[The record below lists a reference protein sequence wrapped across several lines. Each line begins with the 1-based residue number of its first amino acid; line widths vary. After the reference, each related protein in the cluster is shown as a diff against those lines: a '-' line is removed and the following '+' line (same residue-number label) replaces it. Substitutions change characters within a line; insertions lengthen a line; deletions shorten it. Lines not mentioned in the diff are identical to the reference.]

1 MQNKLFSVNKTL
13 KIEGELI
20 DLTTPRV
27 MGILNVTPD
36 SFFDG
41 GRYQQND
48 AILKQ
53 AEKMIT
59 EGADFIDVG
68 GYSSR
73 PGAADISAEEETN
86 RVVPVIA
93 LLKKEFPSIILSI
106 DTFRASVARHAIEAG
121 ASIINDISG
130 GQQDDAMFTTVA
142 DLQVPYILMHMRG
155 TPQTMTQQTQ
165 YTHLVKEVA
174 DYFTQRVI
182 QLQTLGAKDIIIDPG
197 FGFAKNVE
205 QNFTLLTNLDHL
217 KILSKP
223 ILVGLSRKSM
233 IWKTLETTPDFAQNG
248 TTVLNT
254 IALMKGASILRV
266 HDVKEAKEAIRLVGK
281 LARQT

>member
-1 MQNKLFSVNKTL
+1 VQNKLFSVNKTL

-36 SFFDG
+36 SFYDG
-41 GRYQQND
+41 GRHQQND

-53 AEKMIT
+53 VEKMIS

-73 PGAADISAEEETN
+73 PGATDISAEEEAN
-86 RVVPVIA
+86 RVVPAIT
-93 LLKKEFPSIILSI
+93 LIKKEFPSIILSI

-121 ASIINDISG
+121 ASIINDVSG
-130 GQQDDAMFTTVA
+130 GQQDETMFAAVA
-142 DLQVPYILMHMRG
+142 DLQVPYILMHMKG

-174 DYFTQRVI
+174 DYFTQRII
-182 QLQTLGAKDIIIDPG
+182 QLEALGVKDIIIDPG

-223 ILVGLSRKSM
+223 VLVGLSRKSM